1 MTTYTFSEARQK
13 LSSVL
18 EKART
23 QGEVLIKRKDGS
35 LFVVKPMTSKR
46 SPLDV
51 PGINVNLSANEI
63 VDIVREI
70 REKNR

>member
-35 LFVVKPMTSKR
+35 IFIVRPMPSKR

-51 PGINVNLSANEI
+51 DGINTNLSAKEI

-70 REKNR
+70 RER